1 LTSTF
6 EGFRS
11 QSPCALVLDRPDTDT
26 ALNPRKKSNQNGRH
40 FRFDFGGV
48 SHLPKFIQTSTRYR
62 QLKNYMKTPRW
73 FTRNRVQSHLRIP
86 TAVTLVAAAVV
97 SAIASFN
104 PNSPDPRLTND
115 APGLGGY
122 VSDYTLVTGQLYT
135 DPVLTACSQSR
146 GRQNEPA
153 VAVDPRN
160 TQVIVGSSNDYCGV
174 FAMDGTFIGLGDVW
188 LGYYRSEDGGLSFK
202 SSLVPGYQGDAS
214 PYAARAHVRTADSGD
229 PVLAWDNHGRLFAGS
244 ESSTNPEKPTQ
255 TSGDVWVATYENP
268 AGSGGATLNDGKEFV
283 TSVDVAQGSAAF
295 VGKFHDKTAIEVDRT
310 GGACDGNVYFAWARF
325 TGGGSNGFNSSIYF
339 VRSTDHGRTFS
350 SPMKLSQTVH
360 DIQFPDIAVTGNG
373 HVYVTYREFADVR
386 SNTTTDAI
394 AYNTSTDCGA
404 SFSQPQQVLTFE
416 PYDPTDISV
425 GGGVAGECG
434 DFASACVSGYTF
446 MRGGTQIRST
456 ADQSDKMHDYLYV
469 VYDPS
474 IPGTEVPS
482 GTTYGSIT
490 SEDLPDKY
498 HQNVGS
504 QSGIYF
510 FRLDGATGVHT
521 PPQLIDPQATG
532 LQRFPDISV
541 DAGSMHAIW
550 WDSRNDP
557 CYDPARPLGNCSDKK
572 TVASLDAFAASGSA
586 ATLVWSPSVRLSPVA
601 SNPNYEQFSGRTVP
615 FGGDYLYISSVGAF
629 SYGVWTDWRDVVPG
643 LDPRE
648 GGDNDADSADVRQ
661 CRVQNPDGSFGADTC
676 PWAGGLD
683 QNIYGSTTP

>member
-1 LTSTF
+1 
-6 EGFRS
+6 
-11 QSPCALVLDRPDTDT
+11 
-26 ALNPRKKSNQNGRH
+26 
-40 FRFDFGGV
+40 
-48 SHLPKFIQTSTRYR
+48 
-62 QLKNYMKTPRW
+62 MKTPR
-73 FTRNRVQSHLRIP
+73 FTRNHLQSHLRIP
-86 TAVTLVAAAVV
+86 AAVTLVAAAVV

-104 PNSPDPRLTND
+104 PADPRLTND
-115 APGLGGY
+115 DPALSGY
-122 VSDYTLVTGQLYT
+122 TSDYTLVTGTPYT
-135 DPVLTACSQSR
+135 DDILTACSQSR

-160 TQVIVGSSNDYCGV
+160 PDVIVGSSNDYCGV
-174 FAMDGTFIGLGDVW
+174 FAMNGSFIGVGVVW
-188 LGYYRSEDGGLSFK
+188 MGYYRSENGGASFI
-202 SSLVPGYQGDAS
+202 SSLIPGYPGDSS
-214 PYAARAHVRTADSGD
+214 PFAARAHVRTSGAGD
-229 PVLAWDNHGRLFAGS
+229 PVLAWDSHGRLFAGS
-244 ESSTNPEKPTQ
+244 ESSGDPEGTAKTF
-255 TSGDVWVATYENP
+255 GDVWVGTYENP
-268 AGSGGATLNDGKEFV
+268 NEPGDASFTTKDDGKEFK
-283 TSVDVAQGSAAF
+283 TSVDVAEGSAAPNLL
-295 VGKFHDKTAIEVDRT
+295 GKFHDKTAIEVDRT
-310 GGACDGNVYFAWARF
+310 GGQCDGNVYFAWARF

-394 AYNTSTDCGA
+394 AYNASTDCGA
-404 SFSQPQQVLTFE
+404 SFSQPHQVLTFE

-456 ADQSDKMHDYLYV
+456 ADQSDNVNDYLYV

-490 SEDLPDKY
+490 SEDLPEKY
-498 HQNVGS
+498 HQNTGS

-510 FRLDGATGVHT
+510 FRLDGATGAHT
-521 PPQLIDPQATG
+521 APVLIDDPRTRGG

-541 DAGSMHAIW
+541 DQGIMHALW
-550 WDSRNDP
+550 WDSRNDL
-557 CYDPARPLGNCSDKK
+557 CYDPARPLGNCSDKS
-572 TVASLDAFAASGSA
+572 TVPALDVFAATALTSSNP
-586 ATLVWSPSVRLSPVA
+586 TWSSSEKLTTVT
-601 SNPNYEQFSGRTVP
+601 SNPNYEQYSGRTVP

-629 SYGVWTDWRDVVPG
+629 SYGVWTDWQNVVAGP
-643 LDPRE
+643 DPRE
-648 GGDNDADSADVRQ
+648 ADDDDADSADVHQ
-661 CRVQNPDGSFGADTC
+661 CRTQNPDGSFSADMC
-676 PWAGGLD
+676 PWEGGLD
-683 QNIYGSTTP
+683 SNIYGSTTP